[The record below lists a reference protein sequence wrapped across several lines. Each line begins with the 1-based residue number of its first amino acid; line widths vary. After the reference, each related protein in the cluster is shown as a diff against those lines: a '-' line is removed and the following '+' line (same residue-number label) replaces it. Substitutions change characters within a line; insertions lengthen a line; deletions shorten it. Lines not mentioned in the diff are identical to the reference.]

1 MQEQVT
7 ATAETLIQRA
17 KAVPDGQRLLVGITG
32 RPGGGKTTFCTALL
46 SEINRRTP
54 GQVAFVP
61 MDGFHYTRAQLDQFP
76 DPVDAHYRR
85 GAVDTFDAEA
95 WFHLVRRLRDLKSDE
110 TISVPGFD
118 HAVKDPEEGK
128 LCIQGDKKIVLL
140 EGNYLLLR
148 KEPWVDAANLFDE
161 RILVDTP
168 REDTV
173 ERLARRNH
181 AAGIC
186 STYEETLAR
195 VLAVDVKNG
204 DLIMSESLEP
214 TIHIK
219 TTFDTRY
226 ARETERGTV
235 DDSVAEQVPE
245 NDA

>member
-1 MQEQVT
+1 MQQQVT
-7 ATAETLIQRA
+7 ATSETLIQKA
-17 KAVPDGQRLLVGITG
+17 KAIPDGHRLLVGITG

-46 SEINRRTP
+46 SEINRRVP

-61 MDGFHYTRAQLDQFP
+61 MDGFHYTRAQLDKLP
-76 DPVDAHYRR
+76 DPADAHYRR
-85 GAVDTFDAEA
+85 GAVDTFDAQA
-95 WFHLVRRLRDLKSDE
+95 WFHLVRRLRDLASDE

-118 HAVKDPEEGK
+118 HAVKDPEEDK
-128 LCIQGDKKIVLL
+128 IRITGDKKIILL

-168 REDTV
+168 REETI
-173 ERLARRNH
+173 ERLARRNY

-186 STYEETLAR
+186 PTYKDTLAR

-204 DLIMSESLEP
+204 DLIMSGSLEP
-214 TIHIK
+214 TIRI
-219 TTFDTRY
+219 TTTYDSRY
-226 ARETERGTV
+226 AQETESGQIK
-235 DDSVAEQVPE
+235 DPVAEQVPV